1 MFTTNCTG
9 GLKASDLVYFMEVSC
24 SQEFIFFLN
33 NKRFKI
39 SKTMIGYI
47 IIGADLLIVVM
58 LFFLLQFQ
66 KWNQDKIS

>member
-58 LFFLLQFQ
+58 LFCLL
-66 KWNQDKIS
+66 